1 MVRVK
6 WLLKIINSVR
16 QACLNTI
23 YNSGG
28 SVRLHTIAWLL
39 FLVCGIIYLAASIRD
54 HDLLM
59 TIGSACFVVAV
70 IIFLFPDRDR

>member
-1 MVRVK
+1 MV
-6 WLLKIINSVR
+6 KIINRVR
-16 QACLNTI
+16 QVCLNII

-39 FLVCGIIYLAASIRD
+39 FLVCGIIYLVVSIRD
-54 HDLLM
+54 GDLLM

-70 IIFLFPDRDR
+70 IIFLFPDR

>member
-1 MVRVK
+1 MRVK
-6 WLLKIINSVR
+6 WLVKIINRVR
-16 QACLNTI
+16 QVCLNTV

-39 FLVCGIIYLAASIRD
+39 FLVCGIIYLAVSIRD
-54 HDLLM
+54 GDLLM

-70 IIFLFPDRDR
+70 VIFLFPDRKS